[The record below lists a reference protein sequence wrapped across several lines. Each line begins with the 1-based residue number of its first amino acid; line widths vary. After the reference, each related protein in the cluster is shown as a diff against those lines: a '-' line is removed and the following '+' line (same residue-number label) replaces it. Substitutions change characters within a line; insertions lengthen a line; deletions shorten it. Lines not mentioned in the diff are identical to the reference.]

1 MQYNFNL
8 PKTTEEKKWA
18 MLVHFSALSGLFIP
32 FGNLLGPLVVWLL
45 KKDQSVFVDDQG
57 KEALNFQLSML
68 IYSLISGL
76 LIIVG
81 IGIVLLVIIG
91 ILVLVL
97 SVLAG
102 IKANEGVYYRYPFT
116 FRLIQ

>member
-8 PKTTEEKKWA
+8 PKSAEERKWA
-18 MLVHFSALSGLFIP
+18 MLVHFSALSGLVIP

-76 LIIVG
+76 LVIVG
-81 IGIVLLVIIG
+81 IGIVLLGIIG

-97 SVLAG
+97 SVMAG
-102 IKANEGVYYRYPFT
+102 IKANEGVYYRYPLT
-116 FRLIQ
+116 YRLIQ

>member
-1 MQYNFNL
+1 MMQYNFNL
-8 PKTTEEKKWA
+8 PKSAEEKKWA
-18 MLVHFSALSGLFIP
+18 MLVHFSALSGLVIP

-76 LIIVG
+76 LVIVG

-97 SVLAG
+97 
-102 IKANEGVYYRYPFT
+102 
-116 FRLIQ
+116 